1 MSRVLQHEL
10 KALKDQIL
18 QLVDDAFKESERSIR
33 DYMKIEEE
41 KLAGEV
47 FKVKENLEKEYLR
60 IEGMKEEIN
69 GPQWRKVAG
78 EVLATELEKTME
90 DTVKKASFVTIGR
103 WEMKNLSGQR
113 LKTL

>member
-1 MSRVLQHEL
+1 
-10 KALKDQIL
+10 
-18 QLVDDAFKESERSIR
+18 
-33 DYMKIEEE
+33 MKIEEE

-78 EVLATELEKTME
+78 EVLATELEKTM
-90 DTVKKASFVTIGR
+90 
-103 WEMKNLSGQR
+103 
-113 LKTL
+113 